1 MILIG
6 SRALLFRAPEILS
19 RKPEDFDFIGREDEI
34 LKWLEHNSISN
45 FVREDNRIVV
55 PDQQIEFDILQPYS
69 SNLIL
74 EDLVIK
80 DESTIYS
87 EEFGII
93 PNLDLLF
100 CLKASHR
107 YLKDSPHFW
116 KTVIDYHRMKSI
128 GAKIRPEYMGFF
140 KLREKETY
148 ARQAHPKLNV
158 NKKEFFDESFGVR
171 YQHDHD
177 DVHQSI
183 ALGEKP
189 AYTYYL
195 KDGAEINCDK
205 DKFFAL
211 DEKVRLAGVIEEA
224 CVLSIE
230 RSLVPHPGVMTP
242 KQAWTFALSK
252 VCSSITSGWFREY
265 AYENIFEVMKRYPEN
280 YWERFQQAVKEGKVR
295 KVKNEK

>member
-6 SRALLFRAPEILS
+6 SRALLFRAPKILN
-19 RKPEDFDFIGREDEI
+19 RKPEDFDFLGREDEI
-34 LKWLEHNSISN
+34 LKWLEDNSISN
-45 FVREDNRIVV
+45 FIQEDNRIIVQ
-55 PDQQIEFDILQPYS
+55 DQQIEFDIIQPNS
-69 SNLIL
+69 SNEMLELIVKN
-74 EDLVIK
+74 DP
-80 DESTIYS
+80 STIDS
-87 EEFGII
+87 KEFGLI

-107 YLKDSPHFW
+107 YLKNSPHFW
-116 KTVIDYHRMKSI
+116 KTAIDYHRMKSI
-128 GAKIRPEYMGFF
+128 GAKIRPEYMDFF

-148 ARQAHPKLNV
+148 ARQTHPKLNV

-171 YQHDHD
+171 YDFQHDD
-177 DVHQSI
+177 IHQSI

-205 DKFFAL
+205 EKFFAL
-211 DEKVRLAGVIEEA
+211 DEEIRMAGVIEEA
-224 CVLSIE
+224 CTLSIE

-265 AYENIFEVMKRYPEN
+265 AYENIFEVMKNYPEN
-280 YWERFQQAVKEGKVR
+280 YWERFQQALTEGKVR
-295 KVKNEK
+295 RV

>member
-6 SRALLFRAPEILS
+6 SRALLFRAPKILN

-34 LKWLEHNSISN
+34 LKWLEENSISN
-45 FVREDNRIVV
+45 FVRENSRFVV
-55 PDQQIEFDILQPYS
+55 PDQQIEFDIIQPNS
-69 SNLIL
+69 SNEMLELIVKN
-74 EDLVIK
+74 DP
-80 DESTIYS
+80 STIDS
-87 EEFGII
+87 KEFGLI

-107 YLKDSPHFW
+107 YLKNSPHFW
-116 KTVIDYHRMKSI
+116 KTAIDYHRMKSI
-128 GAKIRPEYMGFF
+128 GAKIRPEYMDFF

-171 YQHDHD
+171 YDFQHDD
-177 DVHQSI
+177 IHQSI
-183 ALGEKP
+183 VLGEKP

-205 DKFFAL
+205 EKFFAL
-211 DEKVRLAGVIEEA
+211 DEKIRRAGVIEEA

-230 RSLVPHPGVMTP
+230 RSLVPHPNVMTP

-265 AYENIFEVMKRYPEN
+265 AYENIFEVMKSYPEN
-280 YWERFQQAVKEGKVR
+280 YWERFQQALTEGKVR
-295 KVKNEK
+295 RV

>member
-1 MILIG
+1 
-6 SRALLFRAPEILS
+6 
-19 RKPEDFDFIGREDEI
+19 
-34 LKWLEHNSISN
+34 
-45 FVREDNRIVV
+45 
-55 PDQQIEFDILQPYS
+55 
-69 SNLIL
+69 
-74 EDLVIK
+74 
-80 DESTIYS
+80 
-87 EEFGII
+87 
-93 PNLDLLF
+93 
-100 CLKASHR
+100 
-107 YLKDSPHFW
+107 
-116 KTVIDYHRMKSI
+116 MKSV

-158 NKKEFFDESFGVR
+158 NKREFFDESFGVR

-211 DEKVRLAGVIEEA
+211 DERVRLAGVIEEA

-242 KQAWTFALSK
+242 KQAWIFALSK

-265 AYENIFEVMKRYPEN
+265 AYENIFEVIKRYPEN

-295 KVKNEK
+295 KVKNEE